1 MLPEQPRRNTL
12 TDPPKIDFED
22 PIIDSF
28 FFDTW
33 GAIAKKNTK
42 IYEEVSFLFYFNFD
56 RLSVFFVMESF
67 CLLFFRYFMFTQ
79 LTLLKLSKI

>member
-42 IYEEVSFLFYFNFD
+42 IYEEVSFLFIYLILTGCQCF
-56 RLSVFFVMESF
+56 LSWSPFVFCFLGIS
-67 CLLFFRYFMFTQ
+67 CLPN
-79 LTLLKLSKI
+79 